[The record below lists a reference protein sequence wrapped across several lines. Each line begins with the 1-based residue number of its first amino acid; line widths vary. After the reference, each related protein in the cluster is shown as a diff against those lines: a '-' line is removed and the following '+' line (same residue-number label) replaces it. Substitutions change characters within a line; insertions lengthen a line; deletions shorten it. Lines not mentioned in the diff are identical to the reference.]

1 MGDFRPASLFVSYS
15 HKDERVVLPL
25 VGMNEDLQQAAWV
38 DYLHTTPGS
47 EWNNEH
53 REAIENSYRLILL
66 WSINSALSKN
76 VEKEWRW
83 ALECGTSIVPVLL
96 DDTPLPTEISNL
108 HGVSLKEYVVSRTR
122 VLSLGRFPPSEW
134 MGLGS
139 ASDILVLVAGIPI
152 LLACIWLF
160 SKGIGHD
167 WILVN
172 VLAWLCLPMVIWY
185 VLIALLQ
192 IPFEIKRAKLR
203 HRLSRIVV
211 QSLKEWGIENRAVQ
225 QKEG

>member
-25 VGMNEDLQQAAWV
+25 VGMNEDIQQAAWV
-38 DYLHTTPGS
+38 DYLHTMPGS
-47 EWNNEH
+47 KWDDEH
-53 REAIENSYRLILL
+53 KEAIDNSYRLILL
-66 WSINSALSKN
+66 WSKNSASSEN

-83 ALECGTSIVPVLL
+83 ALECGTPIVPVLL
-96 DDTPLPTEISNL
+96 DDTPLPSEISNL
-108 HGVSLKEYVVSRTR
+108 HGVSLKEYVVSRKGI
-122 VLSLGRFPPSEW
+122 LSLGRFPPSEW

-139 ASDILVLVAGIPI
+139 SSDILVLVVGIP
-152 LLACIWLF
+152 LVLASTWFF
-160 SKGIGHD
+160 SKGFNHD
-167 WILVN
+167 WIIVN
-172 VLAWLCLPMVIWY
+172 VLAWLCLPFVAWY
-185 VLIALLQ
+185 VFISALQ

-211 QSLKEWGIENRAVQ
+211 QNLKEWGLENRIGQ

>member
-25 VGMNEDLQQAAWV
+25 VDMNEDLKQAAWV
-38 DYLHTTPGS
+38 DYLHTPPGS
-47 EWNNEH
+47 EWNEEH
-53 REAIENSYRLILL
+53 RAAIESSYRLILL
-66 WSINSALSKN
+66 WSINSALSEN

-108 HGVSLKEYVVSRTR
+108 HGVSLKEYVVSRTGTF
-122 VLSLGRFPPSEW
+122 SLGRFPPSEW

-139 ASDILVLVAGIPI
+139 ASDILVLAAGTP
-152 LLACIWLF
+152 LVLAATWLF
-160 SKGIGHD
+160 LKGIGHD
-167 WILVN
+167 WIMVN
-172 VLAWLCLPMVIWY
+172 ILAWLSLPLVIWY
-185 VLIALLQ
+185 VLISVLQ
-192 IPFEIKRAKLR
+192 IRFEIKRAKLR

-211 QSLKEWGIENRAVQ
+211 QSLKEWGLENRVAQ